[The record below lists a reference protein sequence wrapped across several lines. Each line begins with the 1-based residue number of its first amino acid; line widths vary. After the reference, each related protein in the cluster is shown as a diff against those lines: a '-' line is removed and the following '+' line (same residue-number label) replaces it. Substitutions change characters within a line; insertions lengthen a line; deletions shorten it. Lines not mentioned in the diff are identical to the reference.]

1 MKKGQQIS
9 TEVLS
14 KLHDAE
20 LSDVSINRNKK
31 TLMLSFVTENSE
43 EVRILFDGVVFQRIN
58 NVINQNVISYAVLS
72 GVSNISVDN
81 LNSMSKWVTSIGKN
95 DTSINED
102 SLSNHIRKILNN
114 DTILFYVEPSWGAEI
129 GVISNEVTL
138 FNY

>member
-129 GVISNEVTL
+129 GVISNEV
-138 FNY
+138 YIV

>member
-1 MKKGQQIS
+1 MEKGQQIS
-9 TEVLS
+9 AEVLS

-72 GVSNISVDN
+72 GVSNISVDS

-129 GVISNEVTL
+129 GVISNEV
-138 FNY
+138 YIV

>member
-31 TLMLSFVTENSE
+31 TLMLSFVTENFE

-129 GVISNEVTL
+129 GVISNEV
-138 FNY
+138 YIV